1 MHTPNE
7 IKAIKKQR
15 AAASRAYAAALA
27 AYDAIPSRDEVLK
40 ELALADCERAFAALA
55 AAREAMSEI
64 TRQSNAA
71 ATRVYN
77 ALYNPLRK

>member
-15 AAASRAYAAALA
+15 AAASRAYAAAVRA
-27 AYDAIPSRDEVLK
+27 NDAIPERDEVLK
-40 ELALADCERAFAALA
+40 ALAIADEQRAFAALEK
-55 AAREAMSEI
+55 ARAAMSEI
-64 TRQSNAA
+64 TRQANAA
-71 ATRVYN
+71 ATRAYN

>member
-40 ELALADCERAFAALA
+40 GLALADVERAAANLD
-55 AAREAMSEI
+55 AARAAHSEI
-64 TRQSNAA
+64 TRQANAA
-71 ATRVYN
+71 ATRAYN
-77 ALYNPLRK
+77 SLYNPLRK

>member
-7 IKAIKKQR
+7 IKAIQIKAIKNE
-15 AAASRAYAAALA
+15 YAAARRAYHYSRTKENA
-27 AYDAIPSRDEVLK
+27 AR
-40 ELALADCERAFAALA
+40 LA
-55 AAREAMSEI
+55 AAREAHAEI
-64 TRQSNAA
+64 TRQANAA

>member
-40 ELALADCERAFAALA
+40 ELALADVQRAAANLD
-55 AAREAMSEI
+55 AAREAYSEI
-64 TRQSNAA
+64 TRQANAA

>member
-27 AYDAIPSRDEVLK
+27 AHDAIPSRDEVLK
-40 ELALADCERAFAALA
+40 ELALADCERALAALT
-55 AAREAMSEI
+55 AAREAHSEI

-71 ATRVYN
+71 ATRIYN

>member
-15 AAASRAYAAALA
+15 AAASRAYAAA
-27 AYDAIPSRDEVLK
+27 
-40 ELALADCERAFAALA
+40 
-55 AAREAMSEI
+55 REAHAEI
-64 TRQSNAA
+64 TRQANAA
-71 ATRVYN
+71 AARAYN